1 MERLVA
7 RYDQQAAQFEAS
19 GSTYLESQARAD
31 FIDDFFRIFGW
42 DTRNEDGLPQS
53 ERQVVVE
60 QYIDLADDE
69 TSGRPDYTFRHGRQ
83 PRLVVEAKR
92 PAVAIR
98 LRSSPALQAR
108 TYGWSLAV
116 PAAVLTNF
124 ADTIFFDSTVE
135 PNMGDGPDT
144 AAIPGL
150 TIRYTD
156 YLERFDDL
164 WGRLSH
170 EVLSSDTFYSAYS
183 YEEPPRGA
191 SAFDRAFLEQF
202 RRWRLQ
208 LATSIS
214 KSNPDISA
222 TEVGRRT
229 QRLLNALL
237 FLRICE
243 DRRIEV
249 YRELLSSAETNGLM
263 GRFAQADAAYNA
275 GLFSLLATTGV
286 SDQALLT
293 VVRQMYWPVSKYAFG
308 VLQPEVLAGIY
319 EQFLA
324 ERVVVDAGRVHL
336 ERKPEI
342 THAAGIVPTPLY
354 IVDTLVERGLRQKL
368 QGYDWSDEQHLRVLD
383 MSAGSGIFLLATFR
397 VLVDDFESKNEVCGV
412 AERARIARE
421 HLHGVDI
428 DAEAVEVARLSLLLA
443 VLGDAVI
450 DPLSARSVLPNLSGN
465 LLVGNSLIDHT
476 YDEVFRTAA
485 EDPQR
490 RAAVHPFDW
499 ASNFPGLGG
508 PDGDGFDVILGN
520 PPYVRIQEL
529 ALHFPDQLAAFQSP
543 AFGYVSARQSFD
555 LYMLFVERALRL
567 LSEHGRLAMIVPQR
581 FTSLPVAG
589 PLRRLLS
596 PVIEELVHFGQ
607 EQVFLGRTTYTALL
621 VCARQARDGTLRT
634 PGTPTSRHPE
644 PEVLVEVVDD
654 LAAWRSGTAG
664 HVRILQRSALAASP
678 WPLSSEAAT
687 GVFARMREAARR
699 TVADV
704 AKIFVG
710 VQTSKDRLFFLDV
723 FGDEGDFYHF
733 RDMHDREWQIEKGL
747 VRPALLD
754 AKLIPYDADP
764 TPDRYVIWP
773 YGLNEDDEPAKV
785 PIPPD
790 ELRDLYPRGWE
801 YLSHHRA
808 ALLDRNVRPNPG
820 QAFYAYGRDQSLTVL
835 CEPKVIIRGMSIT
848 PQYAWDT
855 QGLVAAGGGTGG
867 PYYLMR
873 PLPDSDL
880 PYQALIAVLSHP
892 AVEALLA
899 TTAPIN
905 RGGYVTHRK
914 AEMQHLPVP
923 EFDASTRMEVVR
935 LVDELHRTASHLRT
949 LREPDLLRTAME
961 RRLWVRARID
971 GLVGTA
977 LGLTADDMEAL
988 AP

>member
-1 MERLVA
+1 MTFARPDKETARAQMQRLVA
-7 RYDQQAAQFEAS
+7 RYQQQSGQVEVA
-19 GSTYLESQARAD
+19 GSTYPESQARLD
-31 FIDDFFRIFGW
+31 FIDDFFKIFGW
-42 DTRNEDGLPQS
+42 DIRNEDGLPQS
-53 ERQVVVE
+53 DREVAVE
-60 QYIDLADDE
+60 QYIDLADDDS
-69 TSGRPDYTFRHGRQ
+69 SGRPDYTFRHGRQ

-98 LRSSPALQAR
+98 LRNSPALQAR
-108 TYGWSLAV
+108 TYGWSLSV
-116 PAAVLTNF
+116 PAAILTNF
-124 ADTIFFDSTVE
+124 ADTIFFDATVA
-135 PNMGDGPDT
+135 PDVSDGPDT
-144 AAIPGL
+144 AAMPGL
-150 TIRYTD
+150 SFHYTD
-156 YLERFDDL
+156 YVDRFDQL
-164 WGRLSH
+164 WARLSH
-170 EVLSSDTFYSAYS
+170 DVLTSDQFYSTYS

-208 LATSIS
+208 LASDIARNNAT
-214 KSNPDISA
+214 ISA

-229 QRLLNALL
+229 QRLLNAML

-249 YRELLSSAETNGLM
+249 YRELLSSAETNRLM
-263 GRFAQADAAYNA
+263 ERFAQADAAYNA
-275 GLFSLLATTGV
+275 GLFSLLASTGV

-324 ERVVVDAGRVHL
+324 ERVVVNGSQVSL
-336 ERKPEI
+336 ERKPEV

-354 IVDTLVERGLRQKL
+354 IVDTLVERGLGIKL
-368 QGYDWSDEQHLRVLD
+368 LTHDWSSGQNLRLLD
-383 MSAGSGIFLLATFR
+383 MSQGSGIFLLAAFR
-397 VLVDDFESKNEVCGV
+397 VLVNDYEAKHDVC
-412 AERARIARE
+412 AIEERARIARE
-421 HLHGVDI
+421 HLYGVDI

-443 VLGDAVI
+443 VLGDALI
-450 DPLSARSVLPNLSGN
+450 DPLTARSALPDLSKN

-476 YDEVFRTAA
+476 FDEVLQVAA
-485 EDPQR
+485 QDPQR

-499 ASNFPGLGG
+499 AGNFPGLAG
-508 PDGDGFDVILGN
+508 PDGDGFDVVFGN

-555 LYMLFVERALRL
+555 LYMLFVERALSL
-567 LSEHGRLAMIVPQR
+567 LNEQGRLALIVPQR

-621 VCARQARDGTLRT
+621 VCARQAE
-634 PGTPTSRHPE
+634 S
-644 PEVLVEVVDD
+644 EVLVEVVDD
-654 LAAWRSGTAG
+654 LASWRSGSAG
-664 HVRILQRSALAASP
+664 HVRVLQRSTLTAAP

-687 GVFARMREAARR
+687 VVFGRMRESARR

-710 VQTSKDRLFFLDV
+710 VQTSKDRLFFLKVDGED
-723 FGDEGDFYHF
+723 GDLYRF
-733 RDMHDREWQIEKGL
+733 RDVNDREWRIEKGL

-754 AKLIPYDADP
+754 AKLIPYDAEP
-764 TPDRYVIWP
+764 EPDRHVIWP
-773 YGLNEDDEPAKV
+773 YGLDDDGRPSKV
-785 PIPPD
+785 PIAP
-790 ELRDLYPRGWE
+790 EEMRDLYPRGWE

-808 ALLDRNVRPNPG
+808 ALLDRNVRPNPLD
-820 QAFYAYGRDQSLTVL
+820 AFYAFGRDQSLTVL
-835 CEPKVIIRGMSIT
+835 SEPKVIIRGMSIT

-855 QGLVAAGGGTGG
+855 RGLVAAGGGTGG

-873 PLPDSDL
+873 PLSDSDV
-880 PYQALIAVLSHP
+880 PYQALVAVLSHP

-899 TTAPIN
+899 STAPVN

-914 AEMQHLPVP
+914 AEMQHLPIP
-923 EFDASTRMEVVR
+923 EFDPPLLAEVVG
-935 LVDELHRTASHLRT
+935 LVDELHQTASRMRT
-949 LREPDLLRTAME
+949 LRDPDLLQTATE
-961 RRLWVRARID
+961 RRVWVRARID
-971 GLVGTA
+971 GLVARAFDMTA
-977 LGLTADDMEAL
+977 EDMEAL